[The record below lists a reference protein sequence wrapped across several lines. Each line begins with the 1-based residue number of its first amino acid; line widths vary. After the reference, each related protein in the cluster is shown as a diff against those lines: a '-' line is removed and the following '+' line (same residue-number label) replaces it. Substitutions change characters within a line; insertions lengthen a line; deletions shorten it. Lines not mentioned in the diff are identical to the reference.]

1 MLSPAVNLRASLTQ
15 LGSRLSSTERTSAPL
30 HLPRWV
36 SRWSVFTSRTLA
48 ARESGK
54 FWFWLSGSLGFRKV
68 NARMRAHAEGLLPGA
83 AHSQGYLSPLAQQL
97 WNLPSATC
105 TLLCGIVAQDFIID
119 MEVNSQ
125 HCCMKSV
132 VVLRHIGGNRCRLLN
147 CSTARAV

>member
-68 NARMRAHAEGLLPGA
+68 NARMRAHAEGLSTRG
-83 AHSQGYLSPLAQQL
+83 SPLTR
-97 WNLPSATC
+97 LPEPSSPAVVEPSICHLHSTMWDSGSRFHHRHGGELT
-105 TLLCGIVAQDFIID
+105 TLLYEIRGRT
-119 MEVNSQ
+119 ET
-125 HCCMKSV
+125 H
-132 VVLRHIGGNRCRLLN
+132 RR
-147 CSTARAV
+147 